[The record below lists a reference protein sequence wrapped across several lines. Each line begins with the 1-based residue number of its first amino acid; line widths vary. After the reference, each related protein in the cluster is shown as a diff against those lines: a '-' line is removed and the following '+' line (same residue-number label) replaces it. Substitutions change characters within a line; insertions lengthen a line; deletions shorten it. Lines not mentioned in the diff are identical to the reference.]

1 LSVKATKFL
10 FGTDFRQ
17 PVQETRQADPAAE
30 AKAEARGYARGIADG
45 LRQAEVEAQTR
56 LAESQARLASVLDR
70 VAEAAGTLLASVDAH
85 HAETE
90 ELALSFATALARKLA
105 GEALAR
111 EPLAA
116 IAAAA
121 AQTFQHLR
129 GVPHLAVRVNDS
141 LVEEVDRLIRA
152 MARERG
158 FEGRVVTLGDPDMAA
173 GDVRLEWADGG
184 LFRDNAGIEAAVAQA
199 LRHTS

>member
-1 LSVKATKFL
+1 MANATKFL

-17 PVQETRQADPAAE
+17 PAPEPKNATATAE
-30 AKAEARGYARGIADG
+30 AESRGYMRGLADG
-45 LRQAEVEAQTR
+45 QRQAETEAQI
-56 LAESQARLASVLDR
+56 R
-70 VAEAAGTLLASVDAH
+70 VAETQARMAGALEQLANAAGALLATMDEH
-85 HAETE
+85 RMETE
-90 ELALSFATALARKLA
+90 ALALDFALTLGRKLA

-116 IAAAA
+116 IADAA

-129 GVPHLAVRVNDS
+129 GVPHLVVRVNET
-141 LVEEVDRLIRA
+141 LVEPVDQLIRG

-158 FEGRVVTLGDPDMAA
+158 FEGRVVTLGEPDLPL

-184 LFRDNAGIEAAVAQA
+184 VVRDQDRIEEAVAQA
-199 LRHTS
+199 LRQS